1 MAASD
6 VPSLGLRHPTAD
18 PSPDDPGPNGRSGR
32 CECHD
37 CDYTVE
43 IADGL
48 PQKCP
53 YCGGALTRVGR

>member
-18 PSPDDPGPNGRSGR
+18 PCPDEAGANGGSGN
-32 CECHD
+32 CECND

-48 PQKCP
+48 PPKCP
-53 YCGGALTRVGR
+53 NCGGALTRVGP